1 MNNLNDLNKVLFE
14 TIEGLKDGSIEVS
27 KAQAIKGL
35 GDTVINGAKTLLQ
48 AHKQANATSAPAF
61 FELPEAPAPQPIIK
75 EKKKL
80 ELNGKSPGEILAH
93 QKGYDSVAVCRA
105 KMGEKAYTEALKIV
119 KEQMKDP
126 EFLLSI

>member
-27 KAQAIKGL
+27 RAQAIKGL

-48 AHKQANATSAPAF
+48 SHKQANATSAPAF
-61 FELPEAPAPQPIIK
+61 FELPEAAPPKPVIK
-75 EKKKL
+75 AKKKL

-93 QKGYDSVAVCRA
+93 QKGYESVAVCRS
-105 KMGEKAYTEALKIV
+105 KMGEAAYSEALKEV
-119 KEQMKDP
+119 KEKMQNP